1 MVKDYSVKSLGTVAI
16 MGVGLIGG
24 SIGLAIRER
33 GLSDRVIGIGR
44 NQAKLRKARQKGAVT
59 ETTTRIDRGV
69 SEADI
74 VFVCT
79 PGQHVIEHVK
89 QISEYVG
96 PDTLITDVGSTK
108 QTIVEGLSG
117 LGNGHFIGS
126 HPMAGS
132 DQGGVTNAEAELFV
146 KRTVIITPQKGTGKS
161 IQSRITR
168 IWKSIGAQV
177 IALDCVKH
185 DRAVAV
191 ISHLPHAI
199 ATVLSTQ
206 ANAHQMQLA
215 AGGWI
220 DTTRIA
226 GADPDLWLAI
236 LRDNNKQVIRA
247 VDRFMSDLHKFR
259 DALESDNSRVLL
271 RYLNQGKQNRES
283 LGN

>member
-79 PGQHVIEHVK
+79 PVQHVIEHVK

-108 QTIVEGLSG
+108 QTIVEGLSR

-177 IALDCVKH
+177 IALD
-185 DRAVAV
+185 
-191 ISHLPHAI
+191 
-199 ATVLSTQ
+199 LSLI
-206 ANAHQMQLA
+206 H
-215 AGGWI
+215 I
-220 DTTRIA
+220 
-226 GADPDLWLAI
+226 
-236 LRDNNKQVIRA
+236 
-247 VDRFMSDLHKFR
+247 
-259 DALESDNSRVLL
+259 
-271 RYLNQGKQNRES
+271 
-283 LGN
+283 